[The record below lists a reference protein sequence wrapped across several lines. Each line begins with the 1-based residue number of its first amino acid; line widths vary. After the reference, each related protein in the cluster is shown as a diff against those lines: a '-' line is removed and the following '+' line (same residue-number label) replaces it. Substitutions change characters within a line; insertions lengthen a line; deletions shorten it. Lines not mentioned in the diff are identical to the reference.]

1 MRGPLEGGAVQKTK
15 AGVTPSDLGTL
26 ICTDSIE
33 FRQACPQGLQRPG
46 VLPSLGPDHWVL
58 PSLWPDHWVLPSLGP
73 DRWVSSQTLVWVHSV
88 AASLSS

>member
-58 PSLWPDHWVLPSLGP
+58 PSLGP

>member
-1 MRGPLEGGAVQKTK
+1 MCGPLEGGAVQKTK

-58 PSLWPDHWVLPSLGP
+58 PSLGP